1 MPRLSTIIFIA
12 ACLTA
17 VAAAAGTVWWQSI
30 PEVNVGTPVRGPA
43 VQAVYATGNVEPVHW
58 AKVTPLERG
67 RIVELCKCEGQ
78 LIRKGAFLARLDTG
92 EIEAQVRELVAREQF
107 TTDEVARYR
116 SLWEKRTISRQAYER
131 VVSNHDQARAAVAA
145 ARERIE
151 HLLLR
156 APMDGTI
163 LRRDGEVGEVVE
175 SGQVLFW
182 VGRPVPLWIIAE
194 VDEEDIPLVA
204 VDQKTLVKADAFPG
218 QVLQGSVAQITPKGD
233 PVNKSYRVRIHLPE
247 DSPLRIGMT
256 TEVNIVVAEK
266 VDTLLVPA
274 TSVRGDSLFV
284 IEGERVAVRDV
295 VIGIRGNEFLEVLS
309 GLDGVERLVR
319 DGSIDLKDGARIRI
333 SGEDSPWAW
342 LSTLR

>member
-1 MPRLSTIIFIA
+1 MPRLSTSIFII
-12 ACLTA
+12 ACLA
-17 VAAAAGTVWWQSI
+17 AAAAAAGTVWWYSI
-30 PEVNVGTPVRGPA
+30 PEVTIGTSTRGPA

-78 LIRKGAFLARLDTG
+78 QIKKGAFLARLDTG
-92 EIEAQVRELVAREQF
+92 EIEAQVRELEAREQF
-107 TTDEVARYR
+107 AADEVARYR
-116 SLWEKRTISRQAYER
+116 SLWQKRTISRQAYER

-163 LRRDGEVGEVVE
+163 LRRDGEVGEVVD

-204 VDQKTLVKADAFPG
+204 VDQRTLVKADAFPG
-218 QVLQGSVAQITPKGD
+218 QVLQGSVGQITPKGD
-233 PVNKSYRVRIHLPE
+233 PVNKSYRVRVRLPE

-266 VDTLLVPA
+266 TDTLLVPA
-274 TSVRGDSLFV
+274 AAVRGDRLFV
-284 IEGERVAVRDV
+284 IEGDRAAMREV
-295 VIGIRGNEFLEVLS
+295 VIGIRGDEFLEVLS
-309 GLDGVERLVR
+309 GLDGDERLVL
-319 DGSIDLKDGARIRI
+319 DGPIDLGEGARLRI
-333 SGEDSPWAW
+333 AGKDSPWAW

>member
-1 MPRLSTIIFIA
+1 M
-12 ACLTA
+12 
-17 VAAAAGTVWWQSI
+17 WWQSI
-30 PEVNVGTPVRGPA
+30 PEVTVGSPTRGPA

-78 LIRKGAFLARLDTG
+78 QVKKGAFLARLDTG
-92 EIEAQVRELVAREQF
+92 ELEAQVRELEAREQF
-107 TTDEVARYR
+107 AEDEVGRYR

-131 VVSNHDQARAAVAA
+131 VVSDHDQARAAVAA

-151 HLLLR
+151 HLMLR
-156 APMDGTI
+156 APMDGMI
-163 LRRDGEVGEVVE
+163 LRRDGEVGEVVD

-194 VDEEDIPLVA
+194 VDEEDIPLVT

-218 QVLQGSVAQITPKGD
+218 QELRGSVSQITPKGD
-233 PVNKSYRVRIHLPE
+233 PVNKSYRVRIRLPE

-266 VDTLLVPA
+266 TDTLLVPA
-274 TSVRGDSLFV
+274 AAVRRDQLFV
-284 IEGERVAVRDV
+284 IEGDRAAMREV
-295 VIGIRGNEFLEVLS
+295 VIGIRGDAFLEVLS
-309 GLDGVERLVR
+309 GLDGDERLVL
-319 DGSIDLKDGARIRI
+319 DSPMDLENGARIRI
-333 SGEDSPWAW
+333 AGKDSPWAW